1 MGCFFGE
8 GGEGGRNM
16 IKSEMTD
23 RFDLFSLLHAACK

>member
-16 IKSEMTD
+16 IKLEMID
-23 RFDLFSLLHAACK
+23 RFDFFSLLYVVCK